1 MKAVLG
7 KVIKGCFSGTRMRA
21 RDAGTVE
28 EFHKI
33 YYNGV
38 GEGGHLYDRTY
49 WMGTPCLKCPLDMWV
64 YQEMI
69 AELRPDLILETGTH
83 SGGSALFMAHMLD
96 IIGHGEV
103 VSIDIEPATKLPSHP
118 RITYV
123 KGSSSD
129 AALVAEI
136 MANRSPKSTLVVLDS
151 DHSKKHV
158 AEELKLF
165 APLVSVGS
173 YIIVED
179 TNINGHP
186 VFDSFGEGPFEAV
199 EEFLATDPRFI
210 VDGSREKF
218 LMTFNPRGYLKR
230 TR

>member
-1 MKAVLG
+1 M
-7 KVIKGCFSGTRMRA
+7 
-21 RDAGTVE
+21 
-28 EFHKI
+28 
-33 YYNGV
+33 
-38 GEGGHLYDRTY
+38 
-49 WMGTPCLKCPLDMWV
+49 
-64 YQEMI
+64 
-69 AELRPDLILETGTH
+69 
-83 SGGSALFMAHMLD
+83 
-96 IIGHGEV
+96 
-103 VSIDIEPATKLPSHP
+103 
-118 RITYV
+118 